1 MNGMN
6 SSTPALARWA
16 SKVIISSL
24 GLLCAAALPAHADD
38 TAGVARVSL
47 LNGTV
52 TMQRADS
59 GDTIAAVI
67 NAPVMAGDYLST
79 TTDSSRAEVQ
89 LDNANLVRAGS
100 DAQLRFSQL
109 DPTQST
115 VQVAAGT
122 VELRVLAMTDV
133 HPQVQTPSV
142 AIQPVEAGRYRVTV
156 TGNGATLFT
165 VRSGRADLVTPQG
178 QQTIVAGHSVL
189 VSGPSTDPQI
199 GAAPLVAYD
208 AFDSWNDD
216 RDEFYARVASGPYA
230 SSGIVGLSDL
240 NAFGRWVSEP
250 NYGQVW
256 VAYNYPA
263 GWAPYHYG
271 RWAWEPYYGW
281 TWVGYEPW
289 GWAPYHYGNWLW
301 APRYGWAWYPGSVIV
316 RPVYRPAVVAF
327 FGFGGGNYGSGFSFN
342 VAFGNVG
349 WVPLAPYEPYHP
361 WWGPGWANRTTII
374 NNYNV
379 TNITNVNITQVY
391 RNAAVPGGVAVVRGD
406 NFTNGS
412 VYHYVPVHEGDL
424 KNVALVKSTL
434 PIVPTKQTLSFSKAQ
449 PNQFAH
455 VTPVSTRF
463 ASLPAPAKRPPSF
476 GQQQTAVQTVA
487 QHVYGTNGAG
497 NGASGSTSTHAA
509 ASGSTSSAWG
519 RFDNTGSKATGGSA
533 PTYQANAQTS
543 EQWHAYD
550 WSASGKNAPVGG
562 KGTTSNG
569 AGNGSSDSGPAKTKS
584 KTTTHH
590 GSHPSGGSANASPAP
605 H

>member
-1 MNGMN
+1 M
-6 SSTPALARWA
+6 R
-16 SKVIISSL
+16 IIAAL
-24 GLLCAAALPAHADD
+24 GLLCVLAGPARADD
-38 TAGVARVSL
+38 NTGVARVSL

-89 LDNANLVRAGS
+89 LDNSNLVRAWS
-100 DAQLRFSQL
+100 DAQMRFSQL

-122 VELRVLAMTDV
+122 VELRVLQMTDA

-142 AIQPVEAGRYRVTV
+142 AIRPDDAGRYRVTV
-156 TGNGATLFT
+156 NGDGATLFT

-178 QQTIVAGHSVL
+178 SQTIVAGHSVL
-189 VSGPSTDPQI
+189 ISGSSSNPQI
-199 GAAPLVAYD
+199 SAAPLVAYD

-216 RDEFYARVASGPYA
+216 RDEFYARAASGPYA
-230 SSGIVGLSDL
+230 ASGIVGLNDL
-240 NAFGRWVSEP
+240 NAYGHWVDEP
-250 NYGQVW
+250 SYGQVW

-271 RWAWEPYYGW
+271 RWVWEPYYGW

-289 GWAPYHYGNWLW
+289 GWAPYHYGNWFW
-301 APRYGWAWYPGSVIV
+301 APRYGWAWYPGPVIV

-327 FGFGGGNYGSGFSFN
+327 FGFSGGSYGGGFSFN

-379 TNITNVNITQVY
+379 TNITNVNITKIY
-391 RNAAVPGGVAVVRGD
+391 RNAAAPGGVAVVHGD

-412 VYHYVPVHEGDL
+412 VYHYVPVRQDDL

-434 PIVPTKQTLSFSKAQ
+434 PIVPTRQTLSFTKAQ
-449 PNQFAH
+449 PNQFTH
-455 VTPVSTRF
+455 TTPISTRF
-463 ASLPAPAKRPPSF
+463 ASLPAPANPPPSF
-476 GQQQTAVQTVA
+476 HQQQTAVQTVA
-487 QHVYGTNGAG
+487 QKTYGTHGTGSDVN
-497 NGASGSTSTHAA
+497 GSTNTHGTTP
-509 ASGSTSSAWG
+509 GSNSSVWS
-519 RFDNTGSKATGGSA
+519 RFDSANGTTTGSGA
-533 PTYQANAQTS
+533 PAYHANGQTS
-543 EQWHAYD
+543 EQYHAYD
-550 WSASGKNAPVGG
+550 WSKGGKNTSGG
-562 KGTTSNG
+562 TGGAGGYTNNG
-569 AGNGSSDSGPAKTKS
+569 AGKGNNTSTGTAKSKT

-590 GSHPSGGSANASPAP
+590 GSSGSGSGKPTPAP
-605 H
+605 HRSDGPPKPL